1 MEIEGLREAVRRQP
15 FKPFTMRLSDGRG
28 MPVPHPE
35 FLAIGPNVVIL
46 VTQNDSWMEI
56 DPFMIVS
63 LDYEA
68 GRGRKAGKSGG
79 K

>member
-15 FKPFTMRLSDGRG
+15 FKPFTIRLADGRA

-46 VTQNDSWMEI
+46 VTENDSWLEI
-56 DPFMIVS
+56 DPFLVVS
-63 LDYEA
+63 LDLDGSRA
-68 GRGRKAGKSGG
+68 RKTGKT

>member
-1 MEIEGLREAVRRQP
+1 MEIEGLREAVKRQP
-15 FKPFTMRLSDGRG
+15 FKPFMIRLSDGPAV
-28 MPVPHPE
+28 PVPRAE

-56 DPFMIVS
+56 DPFMVVS
-63 LDYEA
+63 LDYEGS
-68 GRGRKAGKSGG
+68 GRRNSGE